1 MKNNING
8 LEDNSLLAIALGSDR
23 KASVAMF
30 GTWFASDESKLEKR
44 VNSCIESLPRH
55 LENLQDLLQELK
67 AHNALKHSD
76 EIKSY
81 LASLSPEQMK
91 ALTKES

>member
-8 LEDNSLLAIALGSDR
+8 YNSLLALGSDR

-44 VNSCIESLPRH
+44 VCIESLPRH

-81 LASLSPEQMK
+81 LASLSPEQIK